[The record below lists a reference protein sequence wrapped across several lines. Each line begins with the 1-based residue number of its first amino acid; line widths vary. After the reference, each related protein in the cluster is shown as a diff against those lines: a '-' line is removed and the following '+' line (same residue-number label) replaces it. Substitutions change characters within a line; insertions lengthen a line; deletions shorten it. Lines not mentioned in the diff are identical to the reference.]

1 MGSAMMTKRAK
12 HVPKAKFA
20 SAACVML
27 QTGLAEN
34 ANPTNS
40 ASITPVP
47 IPKMATETVEMETVK
62 TAETETETGT
72 AETETA
78 ETETVKTET
87 AKTVEMETAKTV
99 ETTPKP
105 AIPVVR

>member
-1 MGSAMMTKRAK
+1 MVDASAHKTRSALKMGSAMMTKRAK

-40 ASITPVP
+40 LTLRKNAVVQVKLIFFHENRFFSVTNPNT
-47 IPKMATETVEMETVK
+47 MA
-62 TAETETETGT
+62 
-72 AETETA
+72 
-78 ETETVKTET
+78 
-87 AKTVEMETAKTV
+87 
-99 ETTPKP
+99 
-105 AIPVVR
+105 

>member
-1 MGSAMMTKRAK
+1 
-12 HVPKAKFA
+12 
-20 SAACVML
+20 ML

-34 ANPTNS
+34 ANPTSS

-62 TAETETETGT
+62 TAEMETVKT
-72 AETETA
+72 AETEMAKTA
-78 ETETVKTET
+78 EMETVKT
-87 AKTVEMETAKTV
+87 AEMETAKTA

-105 AIPVVR
+105 AIPVVH

>member
-1 MGSAMMTKRAK
+1 MMTKRAK

-34 ANPTNS
+34 ANPTSS

-62 TAETETETGT
+62 TAEMETVKT
-72 AETETA
+72 AETEMAKTA
-78 ETETVKTET
+78 EMET
-87 AKTVEMETAKTV
+87 AKTAKTV

-105 AIPVVR
+105 AIPVVH

>member
-1 MGSAMMTKRAK
+1 MTKCAK

-34 ANPTNS
+34 ANPTSS

-47 IPKMATETVEMETVK
+47 IPKMATETVEMKTVK
-62 TAETETETGT
+62 TAETEM
-72 AETETA
+72 
-78 ETETVKTET
+78 
-87 AKTVEMETAKTV
+87 AKTAEMETAKTAKTETGTAKTA

-105 AIPVVR
+105 AIPVVH